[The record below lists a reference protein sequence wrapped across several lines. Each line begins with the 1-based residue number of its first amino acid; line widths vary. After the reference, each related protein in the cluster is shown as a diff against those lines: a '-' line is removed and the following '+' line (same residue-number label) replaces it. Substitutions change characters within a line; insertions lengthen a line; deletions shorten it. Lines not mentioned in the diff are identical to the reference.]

1 MNVANAVAKERNNM
15 SRGYWKLTIEMFADV
30 EPDEYTLQHIG
41 EMITDGCTEGE
52 ISQDGEEEEEI
63 SCQE

>member
-1 MNVANAVAKERNNM
+1 M